1 MTLQRKSVLF
11 VIVLLLGMTAAGIG
25 MIKFAPDLASS
36 ILDKTKD
43 SVTGMLT
50 GSSNSLNQ
58 TKFDISA
65 DLALKPLELS
75 KASSITLEF
84 TRPTSQVSVNS
95 EKLDLSQIEQGSLD
109 LQNFD
114 GSIKI
119 SETASLSG
127 KVSELSVNK
136 VRILPEAKSLDANF
150 DMKYDSIT
158 LNLQLDSF
166 EYTSSGKVSIN
177 SDQITVQLNNEELNL
192 INFAGNFTVLQGK
205 LQIRG
210 TADNVKVAGK
220 VLEAE
225 IR

>member
-1 MTLQRKSVLF
+1 MTLLRKSMLLILF
-11 VIVLLLGMTAAGIG
+11 ILVAGLVAAGISV
-25 MIKFAPDLASS
+25 FAPGLPSE
-36 ILDKTKD
+36 ILDKAKD

-50 GSSNSLNQ
+50 GSNSLNQ
-58 TKFDISA
+58 TKFEISA
-65 DLALKPLELS
+65 DLVLKPLELS

-84 TRPTSQVSVNS
+84 TKPTSQVSVNS

-127 KVSELSVNK
+127 KSSEISVNK
-136 VRILPEAKSLDANF
+136 VRVLPEAKSLDVNF
-150 DMKYDSIT
+150 DMNYDSVA
-158 LNLQLDSF
+158 LNLQLGSF
-166 EYTSSGKVSIN
+166 GYTYSGKVSVN

-192 INFAGNFTVLQGK
+192 VNFVGNFTVLQGK

-220 VLEAE
+220 TLEAE

>member
-1 MTLQRKSVLF
+1 VAGLV
-11 VIVLLLGMTAAGIG
+11 AAGVSV
-25 MIKFAPDLASS
+25 FAPGLPSE
-36 ILDKTKD
+36 ILDKAKD

-50 GSSNSLNQ
+50 GIGAGSLNQ
-58 TKFDISA
+58 TKFEISA
-65 DLALKPLELS
+65 DLDFKPLELT

-84 TRPTSQVSVNS
+84 TKPASQVSVNS

-127 KVSELSVNK
+127 KASELSVNK
-136 VRILPEAKSLDANF
+136 VRVLPEAKALDINF
-150 DMKYDSIT
+150 GMNYDSVT
-158 LNLQLDSF
+158 LNLQLSSF
-166 EYTSSGKVSIN
+166 GYTSSGKVSIN

-192 INFAGNFTVLQGK
+192 VNFAGNFTVLQGK

-220 VLEAE
+220 TLEAE

>member
-1 MTLQRKSVLF
+1 MTLQRKSILF
-11 VIVLLLGMTAAGIG
+11 ICVILFGMAAAGIG
-25 MIKFAPDLASS
+25 MAKFAPDLTSS
-36 ILDKTKD
+36 ILDAAKD

-50 GSSNSLNQ
+50 GSNSLNQ

-84 TRPTSQVSVNS
+84 TKPTSQVSVNS

-127 KVSELSVNK
+127 KASELSVNK
-136 VRILPEAKSLDANF
+136 VRILPEAKSLGANF
-150 DMKYDSIT
+150 DMTYDSVM
-158 LNLQLDSF
+158 LNLQLDKF

-177 SDQITVQLNNEELNL
+177 SDQITVQLNNEELDL
-192 INFAGNFTVLQGK
+192 VNFAGNFTVLQGK

-220 VLEAE
+220 ALEAE

>member
-1 MTLQRKSVLF
+1 MTLLRKSMLLILF
-11 VIVLLLGMTAAGIG
+11 VLVAGLVAAGVSV
-25 MIKFAPDLASS
+25 FAPGLPSE
-36 ILDKTKD
+36 ILDKAKD

-50 GSSNSLNQ
+50 GSNSLNQ
-58 TKFDISA
+58 TKFEISA
-65 DLALKPLELS
+65 DLVLKPLELT

-84 TRPTSQVSVNS
+84 TKPASQISVNS

-114 GSIKI
+114 GSMKI

-127 KVSELSVNK
+127 KASELSVNK
-136 VRILPEAKSLDANF
+136 VRVLPEAKSLDVNF
-150 DMKYDSIT
+150 DMNYDLVM
-158 LNLQLDSF
+158 LNLQLDRF
-166 EYTSSGKVSIN
+166 LYTSSGKVSVN
-177 SDQITVQLNNEELNL
+177 SDQITVQLSNEELNL

-220 VLEAE
+220 TLEAE